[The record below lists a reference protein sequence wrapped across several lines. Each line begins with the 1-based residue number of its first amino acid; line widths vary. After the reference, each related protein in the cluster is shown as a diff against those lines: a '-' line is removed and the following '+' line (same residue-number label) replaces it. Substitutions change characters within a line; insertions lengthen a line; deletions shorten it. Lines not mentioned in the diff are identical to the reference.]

1 MRIQTLLSVSL
12 VGVLVITAAGCTA
25 QNMEHGE
32 HADGDRRSSMPMTH
46 QRQQGDHHGEQHG
59 QHPAM
64 HDNQQMG
71 QGMGMPMNDPFAA
84 SMAAMMRDMHGMV
97 LSGDVDY
104 DFVAGMIPHHQGAID
119 MAKVQLELGQDATL
133 HALSRDIIAAQ
144 EEEIAFMRDWLA
156 TYGEPRPG
164 NNQEAIRTAYDR
176 INQAMMRDMH
186 VPPTGNVD
194 RDFVRG
200 MIPHHQAA
208 VDMAEVILAHSTRAE
223 LRSMAED
230 VIREQRREI
239 AEMEAWLVQN

>member
-1 MRIQTLLSVSL
+1 M
-12 VGVLVITAAGCTA
+12 
-25 QNMEHGE
+25 
-32 HADGDRRSSMPMTH
+32 
-46 QRQQGDHHGEQHG
+46 HHNH
-59 QHPAM
+59 
-64 HDNQQMG
+64 QMG
-71 QGMGMPMNDPFAA
+71 QGMGMPMKDPFAT
-84 SMAAMMRDMHGMV
+84 SMAAMMRDMHGME

-144 EEEIAFMRDWLA
+144 EEEIAFMRDWLVA
-156 TYGEPRPG
+156 YGEPRPG
-164 NNQEAIRTAYDR
+164 DNRDAIRTAYDR

-186 VPPTGNVD
+186 TPPTGNVD
-194 RDFVRG
+194 RDFVCG

-223 LRSMAED
+223 LRRMAED